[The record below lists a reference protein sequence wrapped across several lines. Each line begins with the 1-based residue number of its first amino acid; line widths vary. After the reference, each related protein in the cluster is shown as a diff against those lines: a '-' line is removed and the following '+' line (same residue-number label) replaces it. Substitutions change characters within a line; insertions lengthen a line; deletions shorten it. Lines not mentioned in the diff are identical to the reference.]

1 MNELIERLQ
10 KSLSELQSKI
20 SVLDLKDFKIDD
32 SLSLSEQIKHIE
44 TLLNK
49 INQINNDLSLEYD
62 NISSI
67 LNMELSTLLNNK
79 VSQLRKQK
87 LIEETDTPREA
98 YDNLTA
104 FMKDSIDMLPQD
116 KLNLL
121 LSIEKY
127 LEEQLLPTKEVIKE
141 IPFDVAKIEDSS
153 LTGDEEIVEVEG
165 VVGQEKII
173 YEINGDVETELSRE
187 VILRPVTKVIRVA
200 PKQQ

>member
-20 SVLDLKDFKIDD
+20 SLLDLKDFKIDD

-49 INQINNDLSLEYD
+49 INQINNDLSFEYN

-67 LNMELSTLLNNK
+67 LNMELNTLLNNK

-127 LEEQLLPTKEVIKE
+127 LEEQLLPTKEIIKE
-141 IPFDVAKIEDSS
+141 IPFDIAKIEDNS

-165 VVGQEKII
+165 VVGKEKII

-187 VILRPVTKVIRVA
+187 IILQPVTKVVRVA
-200 PKQQ
+200 PK

>member
-20 SVLDLKDFKIDD
+20 SLLDLKDFKIDD
-32 SLSLSEQIKHIE
+32 SLSLSEQIKRIE
-44 TLLNK
+44 ALLNK
-49 INQINNDLSLEYD
+49 INQINNDLSFEYN

-67 LNMELSTLLNNK
+67 LNMELNTLLNNK

-141 IPFDVAKIEDSS
+141 IPFDIEM
-153 LTGDEEIVEVEG
+153 LT
-165 VVGQEKII
+165 KFFNRLYLNYII
-173 YEINGDVETELSRE
+173 
-187 VILRPVTKVIRVA
+187 IRNLNTLFLF
-200 PKQQ
+200 